1 MTEQL
6 EYVGDTKFP
15 SFNVSQRFTEEEWR
29 QRAQG
34 EYRLTCFAANVLDM
48 DDKQLEAYA
57 RTLGTTD
64 EESCHAFMDLADW
77 IGEWRQ
83 RYLDST
89 EAMDAVTARM
99 VIVAERL
106 AGREHMEETY
116 REG

>member
-6 EYVGDTKFP
+6 EYVGDTEFP

-48 DDKQLEAYA
+48 DDKQLAAYA
-57 RTLGTTD
+57 RTLGSTD

-77 IGEWRQ
+77 IKEWRD
-83 RYLDST
+83 RYKDNVSAM
-89 EAMDAVTARM
+89 EAVAARM
-99 VIVAERL
+99 IVIVERL

-116 REG
+116 REN